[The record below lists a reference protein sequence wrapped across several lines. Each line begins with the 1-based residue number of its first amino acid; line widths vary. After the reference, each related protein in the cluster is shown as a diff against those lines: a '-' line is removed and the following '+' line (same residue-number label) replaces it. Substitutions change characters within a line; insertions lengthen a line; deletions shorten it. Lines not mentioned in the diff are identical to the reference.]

1 MIIVTIKQDY
11 SEVVFETELYPDAE
25 LLISTVLG
33 LADNRTSIEVTTTE
47 KSEASYLQEEKDELE
62 EELRKCQNK
71 LHEIRTKLD
80 TYERKVEGK

>member
-1 MIIVTIKQDY
+1 MIIVMIKQGY
-11 SEVVFETELYPDAE
+11 SEVIFETELYPDAE

-33 LADNRTSIEVTTTE
+33 LADNRTSIVVTTTE
-47 KSEASYLQEEKDELE
+47 KSEASYLQEEKDKLE